1 MFNGGN
7 MIYILATG
15 LTLLSVCFI
24 IIVSVKK
31 RNKYFAK
38 IAYSQSDIHHIVKDF
53 LPKDLFELPKLISQ
67 AKKHVLKNTVK
78 VLIIE
83 DQAYWVHDNMF
94 YVADTAEGSV
104 DSETVRPV
112 DTNNMSKRDIDK
124 MLFILDSLRNGNS
137 DDSSG
142 AWNNRL

>member
-1 MFNGGN
+1 
-7 MIYILATG
+7 MIIALSLG
-15 LTLLSVCFI
+15 LTLALASSI
-24 IIVSVKK
+24 IIIAVKR

-38 IAYSQSDIHHIVKDF
+38 VVYTQSDIHQIVKNF
-53 LPKDLFELPKLISQ
+53 LPKDLFDVPKLVSQ
-67 AKKHVLKNTVK
+67 ARKHVSKNTVR

-94 YVADTAEGSV
+94 YVADTSNGSV
-104 DSETVRPV
+104 NPETVRPV

-142 AWNNRL
+142 AWNS

>member
-1 MFNGGN
+1 
-7 MIYILATG
+7 MIYILAIG
-15 LTLLSVCFI
+15 LTLALICPI
-24 IIVSVKK
+24 IIIAGK
-31 RNKYFAK
+31 RGKKYFAE
-38 IAYSQSDIHHIVKDF
+38 IVYHQSDIHQIVKNF
-53 LPKDLFELPKLISQ
+53 IPKDLFEMPKPLSQ
-67 AKKHVLKNTVK
+67 ARKHLRSNTVK

-94 YVADTAEGSV
+94 YVADTVNGLV
-104 DSETVRPV
+104 NPETVRPV

-142 AWNNRL
+142 TWNK